1 LVEVENWGSQSLV
14 KLWHLGLIAG
24 LIWWLLPRYRVRL
37 IGLLLVLVGVGV
49 G

>member
-1 LVEVENWGSQSLV
+1 MCYAEPV
-14 KLWHLGLIAG
+14 KLWHMALIGA

-37 IGLLLVLVGVGV
+37 IGLLLVLAGVGV